1 MIDLNF
7 SLDSG
12 QDSEIGTI
20 GGQGSTA
27 AVERRLTRISL
38 VRINMKPY
46 PVLALRQYAFFLC
59 QLGLGPISISIFGF
73 K

>member
-38 VRINMKPY
+38 VRINT
-46 PVLALRQYAFFLC
+46 V
-59 QLGLGPISISIFGF
+59 GLGTMAQNARL
-73 K
+73 